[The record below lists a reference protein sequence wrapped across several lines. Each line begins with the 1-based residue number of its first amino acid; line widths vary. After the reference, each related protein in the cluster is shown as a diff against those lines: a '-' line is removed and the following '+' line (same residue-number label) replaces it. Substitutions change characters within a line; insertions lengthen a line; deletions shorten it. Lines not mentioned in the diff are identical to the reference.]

1 MSAILIIAFFLFW
14 LAAGWVVGLI
24 VQGRAGSGGTLG
36 AIAFAALAVAG
47 ILWSIYG
54 GAGAVLGM
62 AGAHPADPRRNKV
75 LHDVVEELAIGDGL
89 PKPEVYVVDDPSP
102 NAFATGRDP
111 QHAAVTVTTGL
122 LDTMDRRELQAV
134 LAHEMSHIKNL
145 DVRLLL
151 ILSTLIGLAGLI
163 ASFVW
168 NSMPRVRLGG
178 RNGGGYIIL
187 VIFAVGL
194 VFTVVAFVVG
204 PLMQLALSRDRESLA
219 DASGVQ
225 LTRDPEGLIG
235 ALRKL
240 LANSAPPE
248 RFNHTTAAMWI
259 DNPEEHHGNWFS
271 RFFDTHPPIEDR
283 IAALERMLAV
293 KET

>member
-1 MSAILIIAFFLFW
+1 
-14 LAAGWVVGLI
+14 
-24 VQGRAGSGGTLG
+24 
-36 AIAFAALAVAG
+36 
-47 ILWSIYG
+47 
-54 GAGAVLGM
+54 M
-62 AGAHPADPRRNKV
+62 AGAEPADPQRYRE
-75 LHDVVEELAIGDGL
+75 LHQVVEELAIGDGL
-89 PKPEVYVVDDPSP
+89 PKPTVYVVDDPSP

-111 QHAAVTVTTGL
+111 AHAAVTVTTGL
-122 LDTMDRRELQAV
+122 LKTMDRRELQAV
-134 LAHEMSHIKNL
+134 LAHEMSHVKNL

-168 NSMPRVRLGG
+168 NSLPRMRGGG
-178 RNGGGYIIL
+178 RNGGQLLL
-187 VIFAVGL
+187 VMLAVGL
-194 VFTVVAFVVG
+194 VFTIIAFVVG

-240 LANSAPPE
+240 LQNSQAPE

-259 DNPEEHHGNWFS
+259 DNPDEHHGSWFHH
-271 RFFDTHPPIEDR
+271 FFDTHPPIEER
-283 IAALERMLAV
+283 IAALERMAAV

>member
-1 MSAILIIAFFLFW
+1 VIAFFLFW
-14 LAAGWVVGLI
+14 LAAGAVIGTIL
-24 VQGRAGSGGTLG
+24 QGRATGGSGQLG
-36 AIAFAALAVAG
+36 GAVAFAVLAVIA
-47 ILWSIYG
+47 ILWSYYA
-54 GAGAVLGM
+54 GAGTVLSM
-62 AGAHPADPRRNKV
+62 AGAQPADPGRYKV

-89 PKPEVYVVDDPSP
+89 PKPDVYVVDDPSP

-122 LDTMDRRELQAV
+122 LETMDRRELQAV
-134 LAHEMSHIKNL
+134 LGHELSHIKNL

-151 ILSTLIGLAGLI
+151 IVSTLIGLAALI
-163 ASFVW
+163 ASLIW
-168 NSMPRVRLGG
+168 NFFPRVRFGG
-178 RNGGGYIIL
+178 KNTGYVILIIL
-187 VIFAVGL
+187 AIGL
-194 VFTVVAFVVG
+194 VFTIIAFVVG

-240 LANSAPPE
+240 AASSARPQ
-248 RFNHTTAAMWI
+248 RFNNATAAMWI
-259 DNPEEHHGNWFS
+259 DNPDEHHGRWFQ
-271 RFFDTHPPIEDR
+271 RFFDTHPPIEER
-283 IAALERMLAV
+283 IAALERMLTV